1 MDVGVSLVGNY
12 NFTKWIDASLKT
24 LKSLTDGE
32 KDDIHVGEVMACW
45 TYLAFVESI
54 ISYEEIGLNM
64 TTNKEVRDFV
74 NEALKVANSHKKEMR
89 SFMVEEGIPLPKAPE
104 HKPNSEPEA
113 VPEGAKLTD
122 DEIMNTLSINFVY
135 AGNMCGASASQSVR
149 TDIGIMFLKF
159 QIDKFSLGMKAK
171 SLMRKR
177 GWLKI
182 PPYYHP
188 PGAPSK
194 NK

>member
-1 MDVGVSLVGNY
+1 MGKY

-54 ISYEEIGLNM
+54 ISYEEISLNM
-64 TTNKEVRDFV
+64 TKNKEVINFV
-74 NEALKVANSHKKEMR
+74 NEALKVANSHKQELR
-89 SFMVEEGIPLPKAPE
+89 NFMIEEGIPLPKAPE

-135 AGNMCGASASQSVR
+135 AGNMCGGAASQSVR
-149 TDIGIMFLKF
+149 TDVGIMFLKF

-194 NK
+194 